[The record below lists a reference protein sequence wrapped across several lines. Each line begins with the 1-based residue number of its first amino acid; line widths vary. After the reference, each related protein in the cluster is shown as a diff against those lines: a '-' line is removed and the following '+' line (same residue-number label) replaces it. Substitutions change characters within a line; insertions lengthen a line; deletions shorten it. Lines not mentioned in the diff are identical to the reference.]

1 MKELLRALAETLVE
15 EAVTAL
21 EDNGTSIKAIDREE
35 LSSQFTS
42 LLEARAESEIAKDLP
57 Y

>member
-21 EDNGTSIKAIDREE
+21 EDNGTSIKDIDREE
-35 LSSQFTS
+35 LSSQFKS